1 MRKLFNKH
9 SETQE
14 SNGTSATPKTDA
26 DMDAELEAILK
37 QGVAEVQK
45 RPKKKWSKKKKI
57 GVGAAAA
64 VVALFAV
71 SKLFGGSS
79 ASVGPFVTTAPLT
92 KGDVIQSLAVNG
104 PISGTDS
111 VDVVSNLHVE
121 IIDIAV
127 KEGDRVEKDQ
137 IIATL
142 DNTDL
147 AKEVEMAQNS
157 YNLAVSNYEAKV
169 KDTQNAY
176 EKAVQDFNS
185 ASVAAARS
193 QQLYESGSL
202 SQVELEAATNAMNDA
217 ARQLK
222 TFTVKDGRA
231 VVNDSYALEV
241 ENAKFVL
248 EQKQTNF
255 DNAQIKSPISGTV
268 VRVNCKV
275 GRFADKTEDDKPMF
289 IIENLDVLEMQ
300 LKVSEYSIGKVS
312 VGQNV
317 VITADILNGD
327 SVAGEVTAIS
337 PTGEEKGGGSTE
349 RVVPTTVRITEANSR
364 LIAGITARAEIMLAE
379 AKDTFFVASSS
390 LIQKDDGSLYIAA
403 LENNAVKMIPVEAG
417 VESDFQVEILPKDGA
432 VLEEN
437 MTIITNPTASFTDG
451 MPVVVFPAVQ

>member
-1 MRKLFNKH
+1 MRKLFNKK
-9 SETQE
+9 SETQDPM
-14 SNGTSATPKTDA
+14 SNSATPPTDA

-37 QGVAEVQK
+37 QGVADVQK
-45 RPKKKWSKKKKI
+45 KPKKKWSKKKKI

-64 VVALFAV
+64 VVVLFAV
-71 SKLFGGSS
+71 SRMFGSSS
-79 ASVGPFVTTAPLT
+79 ASVGPYVTTAPLT
-92 KGDVIQSLAVNG
+92 KGDIVQSLAVNG

-121 IIDIAV
+121 ITDIAV

-137 IIATL
+137 VIATL
-142 DNTDL
+142 DSTDL
-147 AKEVEMAQNS
+147 VKEVEMAQNS
-157 YNLAVSNYEAKV
+157 YNLAVSNYEQKV

-185 ASVAAARS
+185 ASAAAARS

-217 ARQLK
+217 ARQLN
-222 TFTVKDGRA
+222 TFTVKDGKA

-241 ENAKFVL
+241 ENAKFTL
-248 EQKQTNF
+248 DQKQTNL

-300 LKVSEYSIGKVS
+300 LKVSEYSIGKVN
-312 VGQNV
+312 VGQSV
-317 VITADILNGD
+317 VISADILNGE
-327 SVAGEVTAIS
+327 SVTGEITAIS

-349 RVVPTTVRITEANSR
+349 RVVPTTVRITETNSH
-364 LIAGITARAEIMLAE
+364 LIAGITARAEILLAE
-379 AKDTFFVASSS
+379 AKDTFFVTSSS

-403 LENNAVKMIPVEAG
+403 LENSAVKLIPVETG
-417 VESDFQVEILPKDGA
+417 VESDFQVEILPKDGT

-451 MPVVVFPAVQ
+451 MPVVVFPAAQ

>member
-1 MRKLFNKH
+1 MKKLFNKK
-9 SETQE
+9 SETQD
-14 SNGTSATPKTDA
+14 SMDTSATPRTDA

-37 QGVAEVQK
+37 QGVADVQK
-45 RPKKKWSKKKKI
+45 KPKKKWSKKKKI

-64 VVALFAV
+64 VIAVFAV

-79 ASVGPFVTTAPLT
+79 ANAGTFVTTAPLT
-92 KGDVIQSLAVNG
+92 KGDIVQSLAVNG

-121 IIDIAV
+121 ITDIAV

-137 IIATL
+137 VIATL
-142 DNTDL
+142 DSTDL
-147 AKEVEMAQNS
+147 IKEVDMAQNS
-157 YNLAVSNYEAKV
+157 YNLAVSNYEQKV

-185 ASVAAARS
+185 ASAAAARS
-193 QQLYESGSL
+193 QQLYASGSL

-217 ARQLK
+217 ARQLN
-222 TFTVKDGRA
+222 TFTVKDGKA

-241 ENAKFVL
+241 ENAKFTL
-248 EQKQTNF
+248 DQKQTNL

-300 LKVSEYSIGKVS
+300 LKISEYSIGKVN
-312 VGQNV
+312 VGQSV
-317 VITADILNGD
+317 IITADILNGE
-327 SVAGEVTAIS
+327 SVTGEITAIS

-349 RVVPTTVRITEANSR
+349 RVVPTTVRITEANSK

-379 AKDTFFVASSS
+379 AKDTFFVTASS

-403 LENNAVKMIPVEAG
+403 LENNAVKLIPVESG

-451 MPVVVFPAVQ
+451 MPVVVFPAAQ

>member
-1 MRKLFNKH
+1 M
-9 SETQE
+9 
-14 SNGTSATPKTDA
+14 
-26 DMDAELEAILK
+26 
-37 QGVAEVQK
+37 
-45 RPKKKWSKKKKI
+45 
-57 GVGAAAA
+57 
-64 VVALFAV
+64 
-71 SKLFGGSS
+71 
-79 ASVGPFVTTAPLT
+79 
-92 KGDVIQSLAVNG
+92 
-104 PISGTDS
+104 
-111 VDVVSNLHVE
+111 DVVSNLHVE
-121 IIDIAV
+121 ITDIAV

-142 DNTDL
+142 DSTDL
-147 AKEVEMAQNS
+147 IKEVEMAQNS
-157 YNLAVSNYEAKV
+157 YNLAVSNYEQKV

-185 ASVAAARS
+185 ASAAAARS

-217 ARQLK
+217 ARQLN
-222 TFTVKDGRA
+222 TFTVKDGKA

-241 ENAKFVL
+241 ENAKFTL
-248 EQKQTNF
+248 DQKQTNL

-300 LKVSEYSIGKVS
+300 LKVSEYSIGKVKLGQS
-312 VGQNV
+312 V
-317 VITADILNGD
+317 IISADILNGD
-327 SVAGEVTAIS
+327 SVTGEITAIS

-349 RVVPTTVRITEANSR
+349 RVVPTTVRITETNSR
-364 LIAGITARAEIMLAE
+364 LIAGITARAEILLAE
-379 AKDTFFVASSS
+379 AKDTFFVTSSS

-403 LENNAVKMIPVEAG
+403 LENNAVKLIPVETG
-417 VESDFQVEILPKDGA
+417 VESDFQVEILPKDGT

-451 MPVVVFPAVQ
+451 MPVVVFPAAQ

>member
-1 MRKLFNKH
+1 MRKLFNKK
-9 SETQE
+9 SETQDPM
-14 SNGTSATPKTDA
+14 GTSATPKTDA

-37 QGVAEVQK
+37 QGVADVQK
-45 RPKKKWSKKKKI
+45 KPKKKWSRKKKI

-64 VVALFAV
+64 VVVLFAV
-71 SKLFGGSS
+71 SRMFGSSS
-79 ASVGPFVTTAPLT
+79 ASVGPYVTTAPLT
-92 KGDVIQSLAVNG
+92 KGDIVQSLAVNG

-121 IIDIAV
+121 ITDIAV

-142 DNTDL
+142 DSTDL
-147 AKEVEMAQNS
+147 IKEVEMAQNS
-157 YNLAVSNYEAKV
+157 YNLAVSNYEQKV

-185 ASVAAARS
+185 ASAAAARS

-217 ARQLK
+217 ARQLN
-222 TFTVKDGRA
+222 TFTVKDGKA

-241 ENAKFVL
+241 ENAKFTL
-248 EQKQTNF
+248 DQKQTNL

-300 LKVSEYSIGKVS
+300 LKVSEYSIGKVKLGQS
-312 VGQNV
+312 V
-317 VITADILNGD
+317 IISADILNGD
-327 SVAGEVTAIS
+327 SVTGEITAIS

-349 RVVPTTVRITEANSR
+349 RVVPTTVRITETNSR
-364 LIAGITARAEIMLAE
+364 LIAGITARAEILLAE
-379 AKDTFFVASSS
+379 AKDTFFVTSSS

-403 LENNAVKMIPVEAG
+403 LENNAVKLIPVETG
-417 VESDFQVEILPKDGA
+417 VESDFQVEILPKDGT

-451 MPVVVFPAVQ
+451 MPVVVFPAAQ